1 MLFFA
6 RQPIFTVRGTLYG
19 YELLFRD
26 QSNLAA
32 ANIQDGSQATSEII
46 VDGISFASAHS
57 GARTKVFINIPDEL
71 LRSEILESLSPDMCI
86 LEILETVPCT
96 RENIAVLR
104 HLKSLGYTLA
114 LDDYR
119 GQRGVEG
126 FLDLVDI
133 VKVDFQSAP
142 ARRLAGISEGL
153 RKRGVTMLAEKVE
166 SYQEAEWAGNA
177 GYELLQGFYFQ
188 RPELISAKRLTPD
201 AHTKLRI
208 LYYLASGRMERKELF
223 ALLSY
228 SPQLAFRL
236 LNFVNSV
243 AFSFRE
249 KIDSI
254 KQAIVLM
261 GVDRLRRWLSAM
273 LIADQSH
280 TSDTARELSILCVFR
295 AHFLRDIAASS
306 GSPYA
311 EQLFALGLFS
321 TLDAMHRT
329 SFENLFERAFLN
341 EAVTKALI
349 SQEGD
354 FYPWLKAVLCLETGN
369 IDEAARLFAALGV
382 FDLRE
387 IVKKYRTAMTLA
399 STFHTFAETL

>member
-1 MLFFA
+1 MLPSQNNFSPYFSQQTSIMLFFA
-6 RQPIFTVRGTLYG
+6 RQPIFTVRGILYG

-26 QSNLAA
+26 QSNLTA
-32 ANIQDGSQATSEII
+32 ANIQDSSQATSEII

-57 GARTKVFINIPDEL
+57 GTRTKVFINIPDEL

-254 KQAIVLM
+254 KTGHRAHGRGPATPLAFGHAHRRSEPHFRHRAGTVHT
-261 GVDRLRRWLSAM
+261 VRLPRAFP
-273 LIADQSH
+273 
-280 TSDTARELSILCVFR
+280 ARYSRLQRLPLCRAAFR
-295 AHFLRDIAASS
+295 AGAFFHFGRHAPHI
-306 GSPYA
+306 
-311 EQLFALGLFS
+311 
-321 TLDAMHRT
+321 
-329 SFENLFERAFLN
+329 
-341 EAVTKALI
+341 
-349 SQEGD
+349 
-354 FYPWLKAVLCLETGN
+354 
-369 IDEAARLFAALGV
+369 
-382 FDLRE
+382 LRE
-387 IVKKYRTAMTLA
+387 
-399 STFHTFAETL
+399 SF

>member
-1 MLFFA
+1 MYHYLFTNDLRISVLDESLKKAGQCFA
-6 RQPIFTVRGTLYG
+6 TNTVPPSSVDKSANNNMMTLGFYFTLN
-19 YELLFRD
+19 EN
-26 QSNLAA
+26 SNCAKAA
-32 ANIQDGSQATSEII
+32 AAGNTRAVVLNFIKKFQFPNMRTNVAFNECKD
-46 VDGISFASAHS
+46 DGI
-57 GARTKVFINIPDEL
+57 K
-71 LRSEILESLSPDMCI
+71 
-86 LEILETVPCT
+86 
-96 RENIAVLR
+96 
-104 HLKSLGYTLA
+104 LA
-114 LDDYR
+114 PMR
-119 GQRGVEG
+119 V
-126 FLDLVDI
+126 I

-142 ARRLAGISEGL
+142 ARRLAGISDGL

-341 EAVTKALI
+341 EAVKKALI